1 MELII
6 GSDHMQDVADVTAEY
21 PYALHPLVSSA
32 ETRVPW
38 HWHEEVEFSLVR
50 RGALQVTVAGRQQI
64 LSAGEGMFLN
74 TNVLHAMAAA
84 DPAAET
90 VWDSHMLHPVL
101 LGGHYKSVFDSKYL
115 SPVLKNKR
123 CDLLVFRPDSDAR
136 RALLDLLAQAAA
148 AQDRPD
154 SEFRTRNIFSD
165 IWLLL
170 MEEAAAQ
177 TAPPP
182 VSQERIQLM
191 LTYIHQHFR
200 EKLTLDQ
207 IAAAA
212 AVSQRECLRC
222 FRSCIQT
229 TPFTYLTDYRLQMA
243 ERLLRTT
250 NLSVTEIA
258 LETGF
263 SDGAYFSKLFR
274 QARRLSPT
282 QYRKGLRRRAGPEP
296 GGSNPSDE
304 KNSQLF

>member
-6 GSDHMQDVADVTAEY
+6 GSDHMQDVEDVTAQY
-21 PYALHPLVSSA
+21 PYALHRVSSA
-32 ETRVPW
+32 ETHVPW

-50 RGALQVTVAGRQQI
+50 RGALQVTVAGRQQT
-64 LSAGEGMFLN
+64 LAAGEGMFLN
-74 TNVLHAMAAA
+74 ANVLHTMAPA
-84 DPAAET
+84 DPAVET

-101 LGGHYKSVFDSKYL
+101 LGGHYKSVFDTKYL
-115 SPVLKNKR
+115 SPVLKNKQ
-123 CDLLVFRPDSDAR
+123 CDLAVFRPDSDTR
-136 RALLDLLAQAAA
+136 RALLELLAEAEAV
-148 AQDRPD
+148 QDRPD

-170 MEEAAAQ
+170 MEELKSQ
-177 TAPPP
+177 QSPPP
-182 VSQERIQLM
+182 VGQERIQLM

-229 TPFTYLTDYRLQMA
+229 TPFTYITDYRIQMA

-250 NLSVTEIA
+250 NHSVTEIA

-263 SDGAYFSKLFR
+263 SDGAYFSKIFR
-274 QARRLSPT
+274 QVHSMSPG
-282 QYRKGLRRRAGPEP
+282 QYRKGLRRKTDAK
-296 GGSNPSDE
+296 GGSGR
-304 KNSQLF
+304 

>member
-6 GSDHMQDVADVTAEY
+6 GSDHMQDVADVTAQY

-50 RGALQVTVAGRQQI
+50 RGALQVTVAGRRQV
-64 LSAGEGMFLN
+64 LEEGDGMFLN
-74 TNVLHAMAAA
+74 TNVLHAMGPA
-84 DPAAET
+84 DPAVET

-123 CDLLVFRPDSDAR
+123 CDLIVFRPDSDAR
-136 RALLDLLAQAAA
+136 RTLLNLLAEAAA
-148 AQDRPD
+148 VQDRPD

-170 MEEAAAQ
+170 MREAEALD
-177 TAPPP
+177 APPP
-182 VSQERIQLM
+182 VSQERVQLM
-191 LTYIHQHFR
+191 LTYIQQHFR
-200 EKLTLDQ
+200 EKLTLEQ

-212 AVSQRECLRC
+212 AVSERECLRC

-229 TPFTYLTDYRLQMA
+229 TPFTYLTDYRIQVA

-250 NLSVTEIA
+250 SLSVTEIA

-274 QARRLSPT
+274 QARSVSPT
-282 QYRKGLRRRAGPEP
+282 QFRKNLRR
-296 GGSNPSDE
+296 SDP

>member
-50 RGALQVTVAGRQQI
+50 RGALQVTVAGRRQV
-64 LSAGEGMFLN
+64 LEAGDGMFLN

-84 DPAAET
+84 DPDVET

-123 CDLLVFRPDSDAR
+123 CDLIVFRPDSGAR
-136 RALLDLLAQAAA
+136 QTLLALLAEAAEV
-148 AQDRPD
+148 QDQPD

-170 MEEAAAQ
+170 MKEAEKQ
-177 TAPPP
+177 NAPPP

-191 LTYIHQHFR
+191 LTYIQQHFR
-200 EKLTLDQ
+200 EKLTLEQ

-212 AVSQRECLRC
+212 AVSERECLRC

-229 TPFTYLTDYRLQMA
+229 TPFSYLTDYRIQVA

-250 NLSVTEIA
+250 DRSVTEIA

-263 SDGAYFSKLFR
+263 ADGAYFAKLFR
-274 QARRLSPT
+274 QARSVSPS
-282 QYRKGLRRRAGPEP
+282 QYRKNLRRA
-296 GGSNPSDE
+296 
-304 KNSQLF
+304 

>member
-6 GSDHMQDVADVTAEY
+6 GSDHMQDVADVTAQY

-50 RGALQVTVAGRQQI
+50 RGALQVTVAGRRQV
-64 LSAGEGMFLN
+64 LEEGDGMFLN
-74 TNVLHAMAAA
+74 ANVLHAMGPA
-84 DPAAET
+84 DPAVET

-123 CDLLVFRPDSDAR
+123 CDLIVFRPDSDAR
-136 RALLDLLAQAAA
+136 RTLLGLLAKAAA
-148 AQDRPD
+148 VQDRPD

-170 MEEAAAQ
+170 MREAEALD
-177 TAPPP
+177 APPP

-191 LTYIHQHFR
+191 LAYIQQHFR
-200 EKLTLDQ
+200 EKLTLEQ

-212 AVSQRECLRC
+212 AVSERECLRC

-229 TPFTYLTDYRLQMA
+229 TPFTYLTDYRIQVA

-250 NLSVTEIA
+250 SLSVTEIA

-274 QARRLSPT
+274 QARSVSPT
-282 QYRKGLRRRAGPEP
+282 QFRKNLRR
-296 GGSNPSDE
+296 SDP

>member
-6 GSDHMQDVADVTAEY
+6 GSDHMQDVADVTAQY

-50 RGALQVTVAGRQQI
+50 RGALQVTVAGRRQV
-64 LSAGEGMFLN
+64 LEEGDGMFLN
-74 TNVLHAMAAA
+74 TNVLHAMGPA
-84 DPAAET
+84 DPAVET

-123 CDLLVFRPDSDAR
+123 CDLIVFRPDSDAR
-136 RALLDLLAQAAA
+136 RTLLNLLAEAAV
-148 AQDRPD
+148 QDRPD

-170 MEEAAAQ
+170 MREAEALD
-177 TAPPP
+177 APPP
-182 VSQERIQLM
+182 VSQERVQLM
-191 LTYIHQHFR
+191 LTYIQQHFR
-200 EKLTLDQ
+200 EKLTLEQ

-212 AVSQRECLRC
+212 AVSERECLRC

-229 TPFTYLTDYRLQMA
+229 TPFTYLTDYRIQVA

-250 NLSVTEIA
+250 SLSVTEIA

-274 QARRLSPT
+274 QARSVSPT
-282 QYRKGLRRRAGPEP
+282 QFRKNLRR
-296 GGSNPSDE
+296 SDP

>member
-6 GSDHMQDVADVTAEY
+6 GSDHMQDVADVTAQY

-50 RGALQVTVAGRQQI
+50 RGALQVTVAGRRQV
-64 LSAGEGMFLN
+64 LEEGDGMFLN
-74 TNVLHAMAAA
+74 ANVLHAMGPA
-84 DPAAET
+84 DPAVET

-123 CDLLVFRPDSDAR
+123 CDLIVFRPDSEAR
-136 RALLDLLAQAAA
+136 RTLLNLLAEAAA
-148 AQDRPD
+148 VQDRPD

-170 MEEAAAQ
+170 MREAEALD
-177 TAPPP
+177 APPP

-191 LTYIHQHFR
+191 LAYIQQHFR
-200 EKLTLDQ
+200 EKLTLEQ

-212 AVSQRECLRC
+212 AVSERECLRC
-222 FRSCIQT
+222 FHSCIQT
-229 TPFTYLTDYRLQMA
+229 TPFTYLTDYRIQVA
-243 ERLLRTT
+243 EHLLRTT
-250 NLSVTEIA
+250 DRSVTEIA
-258 LETGF
+258 LESGF

-274 QARRLSPT
+274 QARSLSPT
-282 QYRKGLRRRAGPEP
+282 QYRKNLRSPDA
-296 GGSNPSDE
+296 

>member
-50 RGALQVTVAGRQQI
+50 RGALQVTVAGRRQV
-64 LSAGEGMFLN
+64 LEAGDGMFLN

-84 DPAAET
+84 DPDVET

-123 CDLLVFRPDSDAR
+123 CDLIVFRPDSGAR
-136 RALLDLLAQAAA
+136 QTLLALLAEAAEV
-148 AQDRPD
+148 QDQPD

-170 MEEAAAQ
+170 MKEAEKQ

-191 LTYIHQHFR
+191 LAYIQQHFR
-200 EKLTLDQ
+200 EKLTLEQ

-212 AVSQRECLRC
+212 AVSERECLRC

-229 TPFTYLTDYRLQMA
+229 TPFSYLTDYRIQVA

-250 NLSVTEIA
+250 DRSVTEIA

-263 SDGAYFSKLFR
+263 ADGAYFAKLFR
-274 QARRLSPT
+274 QARSVSPS
-282 QYRKGLRRRAGPEP
+282 QYRKNLRRA
-296 GGSNPSDE
+296 
-304 KNSQLF
+304 

>member
-21 PYALHPLVSSA
+21 PYALHPLVNST

-50 RGALQVTVAGRQQI
+50 RGALQVTVAGRRQV
-64 LSAGEGMFLN
+64 LEAGDGMFLN

-84 DPAAET
+84 DPDVET

-123 CDLLVFRPDSDAR
+123 CDLIVFRPDGGGQQ
-136 RALLDLLAQAAA
+136 ALLTLLAEAAEV
-148 AQDRPD
+148 QSQPD

-170 MEEAAAQ
+170 MKEAEKQ
-177 TAPPP
+177 NAPPP

-191 LTYIHQHFR
+191 LTYIQQHFQ
-200 EKLTLDQ
+200 EKLTLEQ

-212 AVSQRECLRC
+212 AVSERECLRC
-222 FRSCIQT
+222 FHSCIQT
-229 TPFTYLTDYRLQMA
+229 TPFSYLTDYRIQVA

-250 NLSVTEIA
+250 DRPVTEIA

-263 SDGAYFSKLFR
+263 GDGAYFAKLFR
-274 QARRLSPT
+274 QARSVSPS
-282 QYRKGLRRRAGPEP
+282 QYRKNLRR
-296 GGSNPSDE
+296 S
-304 KNSQLF
+304 KV

>member
-6 GSDHMQDVADVTAEY
+6 GSDHMQDVSDVTAEY
-21 PYALHPLVSSA
+21 PYALHPRVSSA

-50 RGALQVTVAGRQQI
+50 RGALQVTVAGRRQV
-64 LSAGEGMFLN
+64 LEEGDGMFLN
-74 TNVLHAMAAA
+74 TNVLHAMSAA
-84 DPAAET
+84 DPDVET

-123 CDLLVFRPDSDAR
+123 CDLIVFRPDSDAR
-136 RALLDLLAQAAA
+136 RELLHLLAEAAA
-148 AQDRPD
+148 VQERPD

-170 MEEAAAQ
+170 MKEVERQ
-177 TAPPP
+177 DAPPP

-191 LTYIHQHFR
+191 LAYIQQHFR
-200 EKLTLDQ
+200 EKLTLEQ
-207 IAAAA
+207 IATAA
-212 AVSQRECLRC
+212 AVSERECLRC
-222 FRSCIQT
+222 FHSCIQT
-229 TPFTYLTDYRLQMA
+229 TPFSYLTDYRIQMA

-250 NLSVTEIA
+250 DRSVTEIA

-274 QARRLSPT
+274 QARSVSPS
-282 QYRKGLRRRAGPEP
+282 QYRKNLRRT
-296 GGSNPSDE
+296 
-304 KNSQLF
+304 

>member
-1 MELII
+1 MELTI
-6 GSDHMQDVADVTAEY
+6 GRDHMQDVSDVTAEY

-50 RGALQVTVAGRQQI
+50 RGALQVTVAGRRQV
-64 LSAGEGMFLN
+64 LEEGDGMFLN
-74 TNVLHAMAAA
+74 ANVLHAMGPA
-84 DPAAET
+84 DPAVET

-101 LGGHYKSVFDSKYL
+101 LGGHYKSVFDTKYL

-123 CDLLVFRPDSDAR
+123 CDLLVFRPDSDDR
-136 RALLDLLAQAAA
+136 RTLLRLLAEAAA
-148 AQDRPD
+148 VQDRPD

-170 MEEAAAQ
+170 MREAEALD
-177 TAPPP
+177 APPP

-191 LTYIHQHFR
+191 LAYIQQHFR
-200 EKLTLDQ
+200 EKLTLEQ

-212 AVSQRECLRC
+212 AVSERECLRC
-222 FRSCIQT
+222 FHSCIQT
-229 TPFTYLTDYRLQMA
+229 TPFTYLTDYRIQVA
-243 ERLLRTT
+243 EHLLRTT
-250 NLSVTEIA
+250 DRSVTEIA
-258 LETGF
+258 LESGF

-274 QARRLSPT
+274 QARSLSPT
-282 QYRKGLRRRAGPEP
+282 QYRKNLRSPDA
-296 GGSNPSDE
+296 

>member
-21 PYALHPLVSSA
+21 PYALHPLLSSA

-50 RGALQVTVAGRQQI
+50 RGALQVTVAGRRQV
-64 LSAGEGMFLN
+64 LEAGDGMFLN

-84 DPAAET
+84 DPDVET

-123 CDLLVFRPDSDAR
+123 CDLIVFRPDSGAR
-136 RALLDLLAQAAA
+136 QTLLALLAEAAEV
-148 AQDRPD
+148 QDQPD

-170 MEEAAAQ
+170 MKEAEKQ

-191 LTYIHQHFR
+191 LTYIQQHFR
-200 EKLTLDQ
+200 EKLTLEQ

-212 AVSQRECLRC
+212 AVSERECLRC

-229 TPFTYLTDYRLQMA
+229 TPFSYLTDYRIQVA

-250 NLSVTEIA
+250 DRSVTEIA

-263 SDGAYFSKLFR
+263 ADGAYFAKLFR
-274 QARRLSPT
+274 QARSVSPS
-282 QYRKGLRRRAGPEP
+282 QYRKNLRRA
-296 GGSNPSDE
+296 
-304 KNSQLF
+304 

>member
-50 RGALQVTVAGRQQI
+50 RGALQVTVAGRRQV
-64 LSAGEGMFLN
+64 LEAGDGMFLN

-84 DPAAET
+84 DPDVET

-123 CDLLVFRPDSDAR
+123 CDLIVFRPDSGAR
-136 RALLDLLAQAAA
+136 QALLSLLAEAAEV
-148 AQDRPD
+148 QDQPD

-170 MEEAAAQ
+170 MKEAEKQ
-177 TAPPP
+177 NAPPP

-191 LTYIHQHFR
+191 LAYIQQHFR
-200 EKLTLDQ
+200 EKLTLEQ

-212 AVSQRECLRC
+212 AVSERECLRC

-229 TPFTYLTDYRLQMA
+229 TPFSYLTDYRIQVA

-250 NLSVTEIA
+250 DRSVTEIA

-263 SDGAYFSKLFR
+263 ADGAYFAKLFR
-274 QARRLSPT
+274 QARSVSPS
-282 QYRKGLRRRAGPEP
+282 QYRKNLRRA
-296 GGSNPSDE
+296 
-304 KNSQLF
+304 

>member
-6 GSDHMQDVADVTAEY
+6 GSDHMQDVSDVTAEY

-50 RGALQVTVAGRQQI
+50 RGALQVTVAGRRQV
-64 LSAGEGMFLN
+64 LETGDGMFLN
-74 TNVLHAMAAA
+74 TNVLHAMSPA
-84 DPAAET
+84 DPDVET

-101 LGGHYKSVFDSKYL
+101 LSGHYKSVFDTKYL

-136 RALLDLLAQAAA
+136 RTLLKLLAEAAA
-148 AQDRPD
+148 VQDRPH

-170 MEEAAAQ
+170 MREAE
-177 TAPPP
+177 TRNAPPP

-191 LTYIHQHFR
+191 LAYIQQHFR
-200 EKLTLDQ
+200 EKLTLEQ

-212 AVSQRECLRC
+212 AVSERECLRC
-222 FRSCIQT
+222 FHDMLNTS
-229 TPFTYLTDYRLQMA
+229 PFGYLMDYRVRRAANLLQ
-243 ERLLRTT
+243 ETDRT
-250 NLSVTEIA
+250 VTDIA
-258 LETGF
+258 YACGF
-263 SDGAYFSKLFR
+263 FGTSYFGKVFKKSMNCT
-274 QARRLSPT
+274 PG
-282 QYRKGLRRRAGPEP
+282 QYREVYRENG
-296 GGSNPSDE
+296 E
-304 KNSQLF
+304 K

>member
-50 RGALQVTVAGRQQI
+50 RGALQVTVAGRRQV
-64 LSAGEGMFLN
+64 LEAGDGMFLN

-84 DPAAET
+84 DPDVET

-123 CDLLVFRPDSDAR
+123 CDLIVFRPDSGAR
-136 RALLDLLAQAAA
+136 QTLLALLAEAAEV
-148 AQDRPD
+148 QDQPD

-170 MEEAAAQ
+170 MKEAEKQ
-177 TAPPP
+177 NAPPP

-191 LTYIHQHFR
+191 LAYIQQHFR
-200 EKLTLDQ
+200 EKLTLEQ

-212 AVSQRECLRC
+212 AVSERECLRC

-229 TPFTYLTDYRLQMA
+229 TPFSYLTDYRIQVA

-250 NLSVTEIA
+250 DRSVTEIA

-263 SDGAYFSKLFR
+263 ADGAYFAKLFR
-274 QARRLSPT
+274 QARSVSPS
-282 QYRKGLRRRAGPEP
+282 QYRKNLRRA
-296 GGSNPSDE
+296 
-304 KNSQLF
+304 

>member
-6 GSDHMQDVADVTAEY
+6 GSDHMQDVSDVTAEY

-50 RGALQVTVAGRQQI
+50 RGALQVTVAGRRQV
-64 LSAGEGMFLN
+64 LETGDGMFLN
-74 TNVLHAMAAA
+74 TNVLHAMSPA
-84 DPAAET
+84 DPDVET

-101 LGGHYKSVFDSKYL
+101 LSGHYKSVFDTKYL

-136 RALLDLLAQAAA
+136 RTLLKLLAEAAA
-148 AQDRPD
+148 VQDRPH

-170 MEEAAAQ
+170 MREAE
-177 TAPPP
+177 TRNAPPP

-191 LTYIHQHFR
+191 LAYIQQHFR
-200 EKLTLDQ
+200 EKLTLEQ

-212 AVSQRECLRC
+212 AVSERECLRC
-222 FRSCIQT
+222 FHRCIQT
-229 TPFTYLTDYRLQMA
+229 TPFAYLTDYRIQMA

-250 NLSVTEIA
+250 DRSVTEIA

-274 QARRLSPT
+274 QARSLSPT
-282 QYRKGLRRRAGPEP
+282 RYRKNLR
-296 GGSNPSDE
+296 NSDS

>member
-6 GSDHMQDVADVTAEY
+6 GRDHMQDVSDVTAEY

-50 RGALQVTVAGRQQI
+50 RGALQVTVAGRRQV
-64 LSAGEGMFLN
+64 LEEGDGMFLN
-74 TNVLHAMAAA
+74 ANVLHAMGPA
-84 DPAAET
+84 DPAVET

-123 CDLLVFRPDSDAR
+123 CDLIVFRPDSEAR
-136 RALLDLLAQAAA
+136 RTLLNLLAEAAA
-148 AQDRPD
+148 VQDRPD

-170 MEEAAAQ
+170 MREAEALD
-177 TAPPP
+177 APPP

-191 LTYIHQHFR
+191 LAYIQQHFR
-200 EKLTLDQ
+200 EKLTLEQ

-212 AVSQRECLRC
+212 AVSERECLRC

-229 TPFTYLTDYRLQMA
+229 TPFTYLTDYRIQVA

-274 QARRLSPT
+274 QARSVSPT
-282 QYRKGLRRRAGPEP
+282 QFRKNLRR
-296 GGSNPSDE
+296 SDP